1 MELLIQMTSSFISAL
16 AFGIIIKVP
25 KEALVYCGITGMLA
39 WTTNLLIR
47 PLLPNSIAA
56 IFVASIVV
64 AVTSIIF
71 ARRKRMPATVFNI
84 PGVFPLVP
92 GVIAFQSMN
101 SFMNREFIEGL
112 EGMTKTFAISITIAL
127 AIVITEVL
135 YRFVLRVLTE
145 RQTRLEKRHGQ

>member
-1 MELLIQMTSSFISAL
+1 MDLLIQMISSFVSAL

-25 KEALVYCGITGMLA
+25 KDALAYCGVTGMLA
-39 WTTNLLIR
+39 WTTKLFVQ
-47 PLLPNSIAA
+47 PHLPNSIAA
-56 IFVASIVV
+56 IFIASIVV
-64 AVTSIIF
+64 AITSIIF

-101 SFMNREFIEGL
+101 SFMNREFLDGIEF
-112 EGMTKTFAISITIAL
+112 MTKTFAIAITIAL

-135 YRFVLRVLTE
+135 YRFIMRVMGE
-145 RQTRLEKRHGQ
+145 RTVRLEQNN

>member
-1 MELLIQMTSSFISAL
+1 MELFIQMISSFVSAL

-39 WTTNLLIR
+39 WTTNLLIK
-47 PLLPNSIAA
+47 PYLPNSIAA

-64 AVTSIIF
+64 AVISIIF
-71 ARRKRMPATVFNI
+71 ARMNRMPATVFNI

-112 EGMTKTFAISITIAL
+112 EFMTKTFAISITIAL

-145 RQTRLEKRHGQ
+145 RQVRLKKRNGK